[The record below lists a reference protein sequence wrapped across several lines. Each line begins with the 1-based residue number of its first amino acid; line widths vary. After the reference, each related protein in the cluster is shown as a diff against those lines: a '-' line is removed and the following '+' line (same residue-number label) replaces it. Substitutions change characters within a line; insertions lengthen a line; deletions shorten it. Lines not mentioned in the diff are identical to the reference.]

1 MIKVINIL
9 LLIIVAVIVLAC
21 ANPHKEQTKNESTI
35 QNIPNIVK
43 ALEALGNTGKKKV
56 DKEEKK

>member
-9 LLIIVAVIVLAC
+9 LLLIVVTILLGC
-21 ANPHKEQTKNESTI
+21 KTTQPTSESPTGV
-35 QNIPNIVK
+35 QNIPNIIK

-56 DKEEKK
+56 DKDEEK